1 MNEALD
7 GFINN
12 SCPDS
17 NQKEQLSTRYTAIAF
32 CVNNELHEIQPI
44 ILNSQHI
51 DEQQKFNS
59 QTHGNMKEHT
69 EMAGF
74 CVWFVGR
81 S

>member
-1 MNEALD
+1 MNGALD

-44 ILNSQHI
+44 ISNSQHI
-51 DEQQKFNS
+51 DEQQKI
-59 QTHGNMKEHT
+59 Q
-69 EMAGF
+69 
-74 CVWFVGR
+74 
-81 S
+81 